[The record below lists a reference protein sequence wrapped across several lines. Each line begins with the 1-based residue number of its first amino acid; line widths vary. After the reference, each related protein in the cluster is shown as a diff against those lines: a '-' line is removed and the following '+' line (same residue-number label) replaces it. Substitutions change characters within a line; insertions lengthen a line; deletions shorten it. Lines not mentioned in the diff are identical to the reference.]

1 MNLIAFCSELK
12 ADKTAPDWIE
22 LLPAGPDIQGRDG
35 RKWRLSNPQ
44 SLVDAFNKRALP
56 LVVDYEHS
64 TEISAANGSEA
75 PAAGWIETL
84 EVREDGSVWGK
95 VDWTQKASNSILS
108 KEYRFISPAF
118 HHVKDGDITRLS
130 SAALTNKPNL
140 DLTALNSQDE
150 WSVVAKALGVETISS
165 PRDILNALNKSQST
179 MIQDV
184 VDDVI
189 SKAVFCPAQRE
200 HLVAMCSQVGVDE
213 FRKFSE
219 LQMKVHG
226 VVVNSFAT
234 TRRSRTRETSGR
246 LTDSQVAVCRSTGV
260 SEEEYLTA
268 LGKQND

>member
-1 MNLIAFCSELK
+1 MNLIAFCSVLK

-35 RKWRLSNPQ
+35 RKWRLNNPQ
-44 SLVDAFNKRALP
+44 SLVDAFNQRALP

-64 TEISAANGSEA
+64 TEINAANGGEA
-75 PAAGWIETL
+75 PAAGWVENL
-84 EVREDGSVWGK
+84 EVRNDGSVWGK
-95 VDWTQKASNSILS
+95 VEWTQKASNSILS

-118 HHVKDGDITRLS
+118 NHIKDGEITRLS

-150 WSVVAKALGVETISS
+150 WTCVAKALGVETISS
-165 PRDILNALNKSQST
+165 PRDILNALNKSQSSV
-179 MIQDV
+179 IEDV
-184 VDDVI
+184 VGDVI

-200 HLVAMCSQVGVDE
+200 YLIAMCSQIGVEE
-213 FRKFSE
+213 FKKFSE
-219 LQMKVHG
+219 LQL
-226 VVVNSFAT
+226 T
-234 TRRSRTRETSGR
+234 TYGPMVRSHKSNYPRGNVGH

-260 SEEEYLTA
+260 SEDEYLTA